1 MACWWCHSRSQ
12 TSRCWACSHGLPMI
26 LVNVPEADMRKVV
39 HGSPVALDIIINW
52 GHVIILLEH
61 RHFEVLLN
69 RGWSRNL
76 DDRRVE
82 NVWETVDQLALY
94 TKEATW
100 IMAPLY
106 PSNGGTSDGN
116 SVSMDC
122 GQVRVPQ
129 CYLAHNS
136 YNNANA
142 ERGACISPPV
152 QLEVDYLLILQED
165 FIWEVVQKKMN
176 PR

>member
-1 MACWWCHSRSQ
+1 MVFNEVYRNGMLVMSFKEPNFKML
-12 TSRCWACSHGLPMI
+12 GMLPWFS
-26 LVNVPEADMRKVV
+26 N
-39 HGSPVALDIIINW
+39 
-52 GHVIILLEH
+52 
-61 RHFEVLLN
+61 
-69 RGWSRNL
+69 
-76 DDRRVE
+76 DRQVE

-94 TKEATW
+94 TKEVTW
-100 IMAPLY
+100 IMVPLY
-106 PSNGGTSDGN
+106 PSNGGTTDGN
-116 SVSMDC
+116 GVSMDC

-142 ERGACISPPV
+142 ERGACVSPPV